1 VHSILG
7 VASKKF
13 LLCLSGEKMKEKWKQ
28 VTKQITER
36 FKSRSNT
43 QKGLILG
50 GIFIFIAGFIFLT
63 VMMSSPNLVPLYTN
77 LSPQEAGQIQE
88 NLNSKGIANEVQD
101 GGKTILVPQE
111 QVNNLQVQLAAEGL
125 PKSGNIDFSYF
136 GEKSGFGIT
145 DKEFGVLEREATQT
159 EIANLIKS
167 INGVDD
173 ASVMIT
179 LPESSVWV
187 NQEEEKASASVVL
200 SLGNGARL
208 DEEQVKA
215 LYHLVS
221 KSVADL
227 PMENIVITD
236 QYFNYYDLNS
246 VNSTSSAS
254 KYEEQRKIKQ
264 DVERDLQRRVQQ
276 MLATIMGQGKVVATV
291 TTDIDFTEEKREET
305 LIEPVDK
312 ENMKGIEI
320 SVERIRETFT
330 GEGATAGGVSG
341 TGDQEVPSYPG
352 SAGGS
357 NGDYEKVEER
367 INNEV
372 NKIRKEIVESPYQIR
387 DLGIQVMVEPPNP
400 EQPDSLPQ
408 ERLDDI
414 EQILSA
420 IVRTSISKDINSE
433 LTEEQIQQKIFVSA
447 QPFNGKPD
455 METAKAGIPLW
466 IYITGGILLI
476 VIILL
481 IFLLTRKR
489 RAEEDKGTI
498 EEYEMEEQQT
508 YFVPDVNKEQ
518 GSEGTV
524 RKEQLE
530 RMAKE
535 KPEEFAKLVRTW
547 LSEE

>member
-1 VHSILG
+1 
-7 VASKKF
+7 
-13 LLCLSGEKMKEKWKQ
+13 MKEKWKQ

-50 GIFIFIAGFIFLT
+50 GIFLFIAGFIFLT
-63 VMMSSPNLVPLYTN
+63 VMLSSPTLVPLYTN

-88 NLNSKGIANEVQD
+88 NLNGKGVANEVQD

-187 NQEEEKASASVVL
+187 NEEEEKASASVVL
-200 SLGNGARL
+200 SLGAGARL

-246 VNSTSSAS
+246 VNSSSSAS

-330 GEGATAGGVSG
+330 GEGAAAGGVTG
-341 TGDQEVPSYPG
+341 TGDQEVPTYPG
-352 SAGGS
+352 STAGS

-400 EQPDSLPQ
+400 KELDSLPQ

-420 IVRTSISKDINSE
+420 IVRTSISKDVNNE
-433 LTEEQIQQKIFVSA
+433 LTDEQIQEKIFVSA

-455 METAKAGIPLW
+455 MEPATAGIPLW
-466 IYITGGILLI
+466 VYITGGILLI

-481 IFLLTRKR
+481 IFLLSRKR
-489 RAEEDKGTI
+489 KVAEDNGTI

-508 YFVPDVNKEQ
+508 YYVPDVNKEQ

>member
-1 VHSILG
+1 
-7 VASKKF
+7 
-13 LLCLSGEKMKEKWKQ
+13 MKEKWKQ

-63 VMMSSPNLVPLYTN
+63 MMMSSPNLVPLYTN

-111 QVNNLQVQLAAEGL
+111 EVNNLQVQLAAEGL

-200 SLGNGARL
+200 SLGAGARL

-330 GEGATAGGVSG
+330 GEGAAAGGVSG
-341 TGDQEVPSYPG
+341 TGDQEVPTYPG
-352 SAGGS
+352 SAAGS

-400 EQPDSLPQ
+400 KEPDSLPQ

-420 IVRTSISKDINSE
+420 IVRTSISKDINNE
-433 LTEEQIQQKIFVSA
+433 LTEEQIQEKIFVSA

-455 METAKAGIPLW
+455 METAKTGIPLW

-481 IFLLTRKR
+481 LFLLTRKR

>member
-1 VHSILG
+1 
-7 VASKKF
+7 
-13 LLCLSGEKMKEKWKQ
+13 MKEKWKH
-28 VTKQITER
+28 VTKQMTER
-36 FKSRSNT
+36 FKARSNI

-50 GIFIFIAGFIFLT
+50 GSFLFIAGFIFLT
-63 VMMSSPNLVPLYTN
+63 IMMSRPNLVPLYSN

-88 NLNSKGIANEVQD
+88 NLNSKGVANEVRD
-101 GGKTILVPQE
+101 GGKTILVPEE

-125 PKSGNIDFSYF
+125 PESGNIDFSYF

-159 EIANLIKS
+159 EISNLIKS
-167 INGVDD
+167 INGVED
-173 ASVMIT
+173 ANVMIT

-187 NQEEEKASASVVL
+187 NQEEEMASASVVL
-200 SLGNGARL
+200 SLGAGAKL
-208 DEEQVKA
+208 DEDQVKA

-221 KSVADL
+221 KSVTNL

-276 MLATIMGQGKVVATV
+276 MLSTIMGQGKVVATV

-305 LIEPVDK
+305 IVEPVDQ
-312 ENMKGIEI
+312 ENMKGIEV

-330 GEGATAGGVSG
+330 GEGAAAGGVVG
-341 TGDQEVPSYPG
+341 TGDQEVPTYPG
-352 SAGGS
+352 STAGS

-387 DLGIQVMVEPPNP
+387 DLGIQVMVEPPTPNKP
-400 EQPDSLPQ
+400 ESLPQ

-420 IVRTSISKDINSE
+420 IVRTSISKDVNNE
-433 LTEEQIQQKIFVSA
+433 LTEEQIQEKIFVSA
-447 QPFNGKPD
+447 QPFNGKQ
-455 METAKAGIPLW
+455 ETSPASTGIPFW
-466 IYITGGILLI
+466 IYIVGGVLLL

-481 IFLLTRKR
+481 IFLLSRKKKR
-489 RAEEDKGTI
+489 EEEGTI
-498 EEYEMEEQQT
+498 EEYDIETQET
-508 YFVPDVNKEQ
+508 YYVPDVNKEQ

>member
-1 VHSILG
+1 MN
-7 VASKKF
+7 
-13 LLCLSGEKMKEKWKQ
+13 EKMKQ

-36 FKSRSNT
+36 FKARSNT
-43 QKGLILG
+43 QKGIILG
-50 GIFIFIAGFIFLT
+50 GIFLFIAGFIFLT
-63 VMMSSPNLVPLYTN
+63 VMMSTPNLVPLYTN

-88 NLNSKGIANEVQD
+88 NLNSKGIANEVGD
-101 GGKTILVPQE
+101 AGKTILVPE
-111 QVNNLQVQLAAEGL
+111 GQVNNLQVQLAAEGL

-167 INGVDD
+167 INGVED

-200 SLGNGARL
+200 SLGDGARL
-208 DEEQVKA
+208 NEDQVKA

-221 KSVADL
+221 KSVSNL

-236 QYFNYYDLNS
+236 QYFNYYDLNHS
-246 VNSTSSAS
+246 GNANSSAS

-276 MLATIMGQGKVVATV
+276 MLATIMGQDKVVATV

-305 LIEPVDK
+305 IVEPVDK
-312 ENMKGIEI
+312 DNMKGIEI

-330 GEGATAGGVSG
+330 GEGAAAGGVGG
-341 TGDQEVPSYPG
+341 TGDQEVPTYPG
-352 SAGGS
+352 AAGGS

-400 EQPDSLPQ
+400 KKPESLPQ

-420 IVRTSISKDINSE
+420 IVRTSISKDVNNQ
-433 LTEEQIQQKIFVSA
+433 LTDEQIQEKIFVSA

-455 METAKAGIPLW
+455 AKPASTGIPIW
-466 IYITGGILLI
+466 IYITGGILLLI
-476 VIILL
+476 IILL
-481 IFLLTRKR
+481 IFLLSRKKR
-489 RAEEDKGTI
+489 VEEDKGTI
-498 EEYEMEEQQT
+498 EEYEMETQQT
-508 YFVPDVNKEQ
+508 YYVPDVNKEQ

-547 LSEE
+547 LTEE

>member
-1 VHSILG
+1 
-7 VASKKF
+7 
-13 LLCLSGEKMKEKWKQ
+13 MKEKWKNIIKH
-28 VTKQITER
+28 TTER
-36 FKSRSNT
+36 FKTRSNL
-43 QKGLILG
+43 QKGFILG
-50 GIFIFIAGFIFLT
+50 GIFLIIAAFIFVT
-63 VMMSSPNLVPLYTN
+63 IMMSSPNLVPLYSN

-88 NLNSKGIANEVQD
+88 NLNSKGVANEVQD
-101 GGKTILVPQE
+101 GGKTILVPEE

-125 PKSGNIDFSYF
+125 PESGNIDFSYF

-159 EIANLIKS
+159 EIASLIKS
-167 INGVDD
+167 INGVED

-200 SLGNGARL
+200 SLGAGAKL
-208 DEEQVKA
+208 DEDQVKA

-221 KSVADL
+221 KSVSNL

-246 VNSTSSAS
+246 VNSSSSAS

-276 MLATIMGQGKVVATV
+276 MLSTIMGQGKVVATV
-291 TTDIDFTEEKREET
+291 TTDIDFTEEKREEN
-305 LIEPVDK
+305 IVEPVDK
-312 ENMKGIEI
+312 ENMKGIEV

-330 GEGATAGGVSG
+330 GEGAGEGGVGG
-341 TGDQEVPSYPG
+341 TGDQEVPTYPG
-352 SAGGS
+352 SAAGS

-372 NKIRKEIVESPYQIR
+372 NKIRKEIVESPYEIR
-387 DLGIQVMVEPPNP
+387 DLGIQVMVEPPTPNKP
-400 EQPDSLPQ
+400 ESLPQ

-420 IVRTSISKDINSE
+420 IVRTSISKDINETLSE
-433 LTEEQIQQKIFVSA
+433 DDIQEKIFVSA
-447 QPFNGKPD
+447 QPFNGKQ
-455 METAKAGIPLW
+455 EATAVKTGIPVW
-466 IYITGGILLI
+466 IYIVGGILLI
-476 VIILL
+476 VILLL

-489 RAEEDKGTI
+489 RSETESKI
-498 EEYEMEEQQT
+498 EEFEMDEPQES
-508 YFVPDVNKEQ
+508 YYVPDVNQEK